1 MHLALDHLTVTDA
14 YPWEVAALAGQNG
27 LQGCCLFLESMSVL
41 PLMPTYSLIENTDA
55 LHRTREA
62 LETHQVTLDLV
73 YPFTVTSRT
82 QTQDFDKALK
92 TAAALKARAIN
103 LLVYDRDSE
112 RAARSVSALA
122 EAAGQYGMEAVIEFY
137 PASAIKTLQ
146 QAHELVEAA
155 GQGNLGINVDILH
168 LYRSGGA
175 IEDLTRFNTHI
186 RFAQLADGSLP
197 APEDIVFE
205 AASARRLPGE
215 GDFDVAG
222 FVASFQGHALSLEA
236 PNDQAVLAGGDKIE
250 LARKAIDTFRS
261 VFG

>member
-41 PLMPTYSLIENTDA
+41 PLMPTYSLIEDTDA

-186 RFAQLADGSLP
+186 RFAQLADGPLLP
-197 APEDIVFE
+197 PENLEVE
-205 AASARRLPGE
+205 AAQSRLDPGQGE
-215 GDFDVAG
+215 FDLVG
-222 FVASFQGHALSLEA
+222 FAQGLPPVPASFESPGQMEAAQSSQRLQTMTEFGRSLGV
-236 PNDQAVLAGGDKIE
+236 N
-250 LARKAIDTFRS
+250 S
-261 VFG
+261 